1 MDFLKNINMTYVI
14 IGIII
19 VVILSFFCGNLLMSE
34 NSQSS
39 SAESF
44 DAIEKLDKSDDT
56 IKSDGDKGEIRLF
69 YASWCGWSQKF
80 IPEWEKFENIVKEQ
94 IPGLRVTRV
103 ICEGDNEAQCM
114 QQEVEG
120 YPTVILY
127 PKDKAKIIFDDDRS
141 AEKLL
146 QFAKQNIN

>member
-14 IGIII
+14 VGILI
-19 VVILSFFCGNLLMSE
+19 VILVSFFCGNLLMGE
-34 NSQSS
+34 DSQSS

-44 DAIEKLDKSDDT
+44 NSIETLDSSDDT
-56 IKSDGDKGEIRLF
+56 IKSNGDKGEIKLF
-69 YASWCGWSQKF
+69 YASWCGWSQK
-80 IPEWEKFENIVKEQ
+80 ILPEWEKFEQDAKVQ
-94 IPGLRVTRV
+94 LPGLRVTRV

-120 YPTVILY
+120 YPTVIFY
-127 PKDKAKIIFDDDRS
+127 PKDGAKIIFEDDRS

-146 QFAKQNIN
+146 QFAKQNTN